1 MSLTLNTS
9 KIPSPKSG
17 TTCFKNQTSFL
28 AWEAHSRDTLKV
40 KRCYV
45 DVAGGDLIAG
55 ILLSQIIYW
64 HLPDDSG
71 QSRLKIE
78 RDGHKWL
85 AKKRSDWWNECRITP
100 KQFDSAIRLLESKHL
115 IKTTIYKF
123 DNSPTKHIRVDW
135 ESFLSALAQVVQDP
149 VISPER
155 VKTLAASGCDE
166 NGNLPLSEIPKK
178 VISENGNLPLSEIPK
193 KVISKKGKF
202 QFPKR
207 LILKFPKGKN
217 TYIETEI
224 TTETTSPSSQTL
236 TQHPKTQAGEGGVKK
251 NYNEE
256 KQPIPKS
263 LTLRV
268 RKFRLDGNRQDPN
281 LLTSLSNKSESPHQ
295 HENLSCGKNIAP
307 PLFDKAEQTNKPV
320 PQDPFLNKRQFI
332 PAKGTY
338 KSSSCDPWM
347 VSANMPNEEFS
358 QWLFDKRYKHLP
370 GKMLSD
376 AKAEIRNNFE
386 RASDLWNEFQAEKQ
400 PTSSTAS
407 TASCE
412 CSPIGYFANRSVD
425 WHKATFSELLDRVD
439 EFALD
444 KAIASFSTRYDQQ
457 HPGATEKWLEWIK
470 LTHPSMY
477 SHLHPQA
484 A

>member
-1 MSLTLNTS
+1 MSLALKTPKLS
-9 KIPSPKSG
+9 SPKAG
-17 TTCFKNQTSFL
+17 TNCFKNQASFL
-28 AWEAHSRDTLKV
+28 AWEAHSRDTLKI

-45 DVAGGDLIAG
+45 DVVGGDLIAG

-85 AKKRSDWWNECRITP
+85 AKKRLDWWNECRITP

-135 ESFLSALAQVVQDP
+135 ENFLSALAQVVQNP
-149 VISPER
+149 VIAPLR

-166 NGNLPLSEIPKK
+166 NGNLPKSEFTKRG
-178 VISENGNLPLSEIPK
+178 ISENVNLPKSEFPK
-193 KVISKKGKF
+193 KGISENVKLKI
-202 QFPKR
+202 PKR
-207 LILKFPKGKN
+207 LSLKFRKGEN

-224 TTETTSPSSQTL
+224 TSEITSETTISPSSRTL
-236 TQHPKTQAGEGGVKK
+236 TQDPKTQEGEGGVEK

-256 KQPIPKS
+256 KEPIPES
-263 LTLRV
+263 LI
-268 RKFRLDGNRQDPN
+268 
-281 LLTSLSNKSESPHQ
+281 SLSNKSESPHQ
-295 HENLSCGKNIAP
+295 HENLSCGKNTTP
-307 PLFDKAEQTNKPV
+307 PPFDKVEQPNKSV
-320 PQDPFLNKRQFI
+320 RQDPFLNNRTLN
-332 PAKGTY
+332 PVKGTL
-338 KSSSCDPWM
+338 KSNASDPWM
-347 VSANMPNEEFS
+347 KTTNTPNEEFA
-358 QWLFDKRYKHLP
+358 QWLFEKRYKNQP

-376 AKAEIRNNFE
+376 AKAEIRNSFE
-386 RASDLWNEFQAEKQ
+386 RASDLWDEFLAEKQ
-400 PTSSTAS
+400 TTSSTAS

-412 CSPIGYFANRSVD
+412 FSPIGYFANHSLD
-425 WHKATFSELLDRVD
+425 WHKAIFSEFLDRMD
-439 EFALD
+439 EIGKD
-444 KAIASFSTRYDQQ
+444 KAIAQFSTRYDQQ

-470 LTHPSMY
+470 LTQPSMSAY
-477 SHLHPQA
+477 LHPQA